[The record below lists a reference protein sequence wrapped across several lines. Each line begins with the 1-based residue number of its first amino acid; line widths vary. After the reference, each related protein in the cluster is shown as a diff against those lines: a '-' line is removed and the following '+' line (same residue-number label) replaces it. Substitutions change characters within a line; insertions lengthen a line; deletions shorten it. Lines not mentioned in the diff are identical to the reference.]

1 MSFGA
6 WIVAGLV
13 VGFIAS
19 KLIIRSGYGLMRD
32 LGLGVAG
39 AVFAGLIFGAVAAPD
54 ASGTEVFG
62 LVVPETP
69 GGTRRGRRPRA
80 ARGAGAPV
88 QARRVRSAGA

>member
-6 WIVAGLV
+6 WIVVGLV

-39 AVFAGLIFGAVAAPD
+39 AVLAGLIFGAVTAPD

-62 LVVPETP
+62 LVVTL
-69 GGTRRGRRPRA
+69 A
-80 ARGAGAPV
+80 GAGAALITYHTLFPH
-88 QARRVRSAGA
+88 VRAG